1 MGKAT
6 LTRQLRMFEEQLLK
20 TEVRKSRS
28 DLESLLADEFVE
40 FASDGRA
47 YDKEQVILALQHESP
62 SPRSISD
69 FRIAVLSDDIVLATY
84 EVLRENSQSGEVVR
98 SLRSSIWRRSGH
110 RWQLIFHQGTI
121 RPVP

>member
-47 YDKEQVILALQHESP
+47 YDKEQVILALQYESP

-84 EVLRENSQSGEVVR
+84 EVVRENSQSGEVVR
-98 SLRSSIWRRSGH
+98 SLRSSIWRRSGD

-121 RPVP
+121 QPVP